1 MGGIAFDY
9 IGNNL
14 YLSNKEDKT
23 IEVHSLTTKTKTVFY
38 FEQQPSNIALAPE
51 EGYDIS
57 DCRIRLT
64 INVLIND
71 NVNIIF

>member
-1 MGGIAFDY
+1 MAFDY

-14 YLSNKEDKT
+14 YLSNKEDKS

-38 FEQQPSNIALAPE
+38 LKDQPYDIALAPE

-64 INVLIND
+64 INVLIKQG
-71 NVNIIF
+71 

>member
-1 MGGIAFDY
+1 MAFDY

-38 FEQQPSNIALAPE
+38 FEDQPHNIALAPE

-57 DCRIRLT
+57 NCRIRL
-64 INVLIND
+64 
-71 NVNIIF
+71 IIKVFIK